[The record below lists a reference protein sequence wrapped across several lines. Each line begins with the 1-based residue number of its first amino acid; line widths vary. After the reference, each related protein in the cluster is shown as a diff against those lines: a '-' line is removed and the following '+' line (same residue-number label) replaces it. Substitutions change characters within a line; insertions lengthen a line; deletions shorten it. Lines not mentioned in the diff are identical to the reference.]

1 MTAMEVLETDVAIVG
16 GGIMGCSA
24 ALHLRQLGRSVVLLE
39 RGFVGAQASGVNFGN
54 VRQQGRYLPQL
65 PLSARSREIWGRLEA
80 LVGDACEFV
89 ASGNLY
95 LAHDEAQA
103 AELENFAVGAAAYD
117 FQVEILGANTVR
129 ERWPWLGPGIVMGS
143 FTASDGHANPR
154 LLAPAFARAAA
165 AAGARIVEQAEV
177 GDLGHDG
184 GRFRIETKA
193 GITVRSEVLINTA
206 GAWGPAIAAAFG
218 ERIELTA
225 KGPQMAVTEPLPH
238 FIDPTVALAG
248 GSIYLRQVARGNV
261 VFGGGGDRGP
271 ALADEIRAYVMPE
284 NTLAAIGRA
293 RRLVP
298 ALGSAQVIRVWSGI
312 EGYMADD
319 IPVIGPSRTRPGL
332 FHAFGFCG
340 HGFQLG
346 PGVGAVLAEL
356 AATGGTET
364 PIGDFAID
372 RFA

>member
-1 MTAMEVLETDVAIVG
+1 MVMEELETDVAIVG

-24 ALHLRQLGRSVVLLE
+24 ALHLCRLGRSVVLLE

-65 PLSARSREIWGRLEA
+65 PLSARSREIWDRLET
-80 LVGDACEFV
+80 LLGEACEFV
-89 ASGNLY
+89 AGGNLY

-103 AELENFAVGAAAYD
+103 AELERFAAGAAAYD
-117 FQVEILGANTVR
+117 FAVEILGANTVR

-154 LLAPAFARAAA
+154 LLTPAFARAAA

-177 GDLGHDG
+177 ADLGHDG
-184 GRFRIETKA
+184 GRFRLETNA
-193 GITVRSEVLINTA
+193 GIRVRSEVLLNTA

-218 ERIELTA
+218 EPVELTA
-225 KGPQMAVTEPLPH
+225 KGPQMAVTEPLPP
-238 FIDPTVALAG
+238 FIEPTVALAG
-248 GSIYLRQVARGNV
+248 GALYLRQVARGNV
-261 VFGGGGDRGP
+261 VFGGGERGP
-271 ALADEIRAYVMPE
+271 ALVDENRAYVLPE
-284 NTLAAIGRA
+284 NTLAAMARA

-298 ALGSAQVIRVWSGI
+298 ALASAHVIRVWSGI

-319 IPVIGPSRTRPGL
+319 LPVIGPSRTRPGL

-356 AATGGTET
+356 AATGATET
-364 PIGDFAID
+364 PIADFAID